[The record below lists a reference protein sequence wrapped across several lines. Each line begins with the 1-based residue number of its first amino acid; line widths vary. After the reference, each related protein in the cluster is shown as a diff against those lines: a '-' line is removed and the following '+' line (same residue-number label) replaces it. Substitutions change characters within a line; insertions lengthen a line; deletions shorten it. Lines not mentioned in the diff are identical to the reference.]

1 MKGTLRMTEQPSK
14 HHFLPVFYLKRW
26 IGDDGRLVQFSRPYR
41 EVKPLRRHPEG
52 IGFITRLYT
61 VEGLAPELANEMER
75 EFLSPVD
82 SRAADALRIMIDTKK
97 VDSLSA
103 AQRIA
108 WAAFLCS
115 LLMRMPD
122 DIYKLKKSLGT
133 ASNKAIPFF
142 DALYRRIKPSEGPE
156 SAEELLRPRMQGLTS
171 GQAMRAVRRF
181 IGDPRLT
188 NGIAGMEW
196 RIRILHDAC
205 NELLTSDRPVAI
217 SHVLNATDSHLV
229 LPIGPR
235 TVFLAFRER
244 AYADRLTDVSDELL
258 ATTINQFV
266 VQNATSFI
274 YGRSD
279 RQLRFIENRMG
290 TNRDEALMDR
300 FTMMVNAADIGLDP
314 SLVDWDE
321 FELEANKA
329 IENVRTRANSNG
341 NLSK

>member
-1 MKGTLRMTEQPSK
+1 MIEQPYK

-26 IGDDGRLVQFSRPYR
+26 TGDDGRLVQFSRPYR

-61 VEGLAPELANEMER
+61 VEGLAPEIANEMER

-82 SRAADALRIMIDTKK
+82 SRAADALRIMIDAKRADCFSTE
-97 VDSLSA
+97 
-103 AQRIA
+103 QRLA
-108 WAAFLCS
+108 WTAFLCS

-122 DIYKLKKSLGT
+122 DIYKLKRSLG
-133 ASNKAIPFF
+133 KANDKVIPFL
-142 DALYRRIKPSEGPE
+142 DALYRRVKPNKGPE
-156 SAEELLRPRMQGLTS
+156 SAEALLRPQMQGLTS

-181 IGDPRLT
+181 INEPRLT
-188 NGIAGMEW
+188 NGISRMEW
-196 RIRILHDAC
+196 RIRALDNAR

-217 SHVLNATDSHLV
+217 SNVLNATDSHLV
-229 LPIGPR
+229 MPIGPR

-244 AYADRLTDVSDELL
+244 AYADRLSQVSDELL
-258 ATTINQFV
+258 ATTINRFV
-266 VQNATSFI
+266 VQNAVSFV

-290 TNRDEALMDR
+290 TSRDQTLMDR
-300 FTMMVNAADIGLDP
+300 FTMMVNATDMGLDP
-314 SLVDWDE
+314 SLVDLDE

-329 IENVRTRANSNG
+329 IAEARRRADVNR
-341 NLSK
+341 NLSQ